1 VFNDL
6 GDDAMNPKDLP
17 QQTVETE
24 FAMRF
29 IGGISDP
36 HRIGS
41 RLVFNVASVEV
52 KGPELSG
59 KGIAPSGDWITIRDD
74 GSWKLDV
81 RFSLEMDDGS
91 YALVEY
97 NGIVKMTPEQFAAG
111 QEVGGINVDEVYF
124 YSTPYITTNSEKYA
138 WLNDHVF
145 VAKIVHF
152 GGGVVIYDVFKLV

>member
-36 HRIGS
+36 HRIGN

-59 KGIAPSGDWITIRDD
+59 KGIG
-74 GSWKLDV
+74 
-81 RFSLEMDDGS
+81 
-91 YALVEY
+91 
-97 NGIVKMTPEQFAAG
+97 
-111 QEVGGINVDEVYF
+111 
-124 YSTPYITTNSEKYA
+124 
-138 WLNDHVF
+138 
-145 VAKIVHF
+145 
-152 GGGVVIYDVFKLV
+152 